1 MNRPAFPMAP
11 PHKLAD
17 AFSTR
22 CAVKFAGL
30 AVTMLL
36 GACSG
41 NPLSDGLQ
49 AAGGAPPS
57 VSAAI
62 ANNQTDLEKATLYWS
77 KEYEK
82 NTRDLKAALSYVK
95 NLKAGGH
102 KERALSICRDAS
114 IYHGSN
120 RELASEYGRLALEM
134 GQVNLA
140 EHLLSAADNPA
151 DPDWRVV
158 SARGTVFAKQGKYS
172 EAIPHYERAL
182 NIAPDASSVLSNLA
196 MAYAAGGRAAEAEPL
211 LRRAIEVDGSNAKL
225 KQNLALVMGLQGKHD
240 EAKHVEGQNLAND
253 AAKDN
258 ADVVRQM
265 VKTAPSPEA
274 AIEPQLAA
282 NAPDP
287 AKAKTASAK
296 KTVQPE
302 LRQTTADAGAE
313 PNWDKLVSMAIANS
327 DTKPA
332 KR

>member
-1 MNRPAFPMAP
+1 MTRPAFPMVP
-11 PHKLAD
+11 PTKLASKL
-17 AFSTR
+17 AAQIA
-22 CAVKFAGL
+22 AVAMTL
-30 AVTMLL
+30 ML
-36 GACSG
+36 GACAG
-41 NPLSDGLQ
+41 NPLSDGMQ
-49 AAGGAPPS
+49 ASSEAPPS
-57 VSAAI
+57 VAAAI

-102 KERALSICRDAS
+102 KDRALAICQDAS

-140 EHLLSAADNPA
+140 DRLLTAADNPA
-151 DPDWRVV
+151 APDWRVV
-158 SARGTVFAKQGKYS
+158 SARGTVFAKQGKYA

-196 MAYAAGGRAAEAEPL
+196 MAYAAGGRATEAEPL

-240 EAKHVEGQNLAND
+240 EAKQVEGQDLANN
-253 AAKDN
+253 AATDN
-258 ADVVRQM
+258 ADVIRQM
-265 VKTAPSPEA
+265 VKTAPTPEA
-274 AIEPQLAA
+274 AIEPQLVA
-282 NAPDP
+282 NAP
-287 AKAKTASAK
+287 KSTKTKTATAK
-296 KTVQPE
+296 KAAQPE

-327 DTKPA
+327 DSKAP